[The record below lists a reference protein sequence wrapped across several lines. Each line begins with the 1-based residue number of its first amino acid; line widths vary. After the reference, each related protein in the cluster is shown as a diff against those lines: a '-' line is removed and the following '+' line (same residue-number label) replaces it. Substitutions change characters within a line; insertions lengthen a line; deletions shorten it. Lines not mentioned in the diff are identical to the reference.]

1 MLKRSVLALLCAS
14 LLAAPAIAPLA
25 ATVAPPAT
33 EVFFSNQQFSAAKLS
48 PSGRYLAV
56 RSGSP
61 GKRQGLFVIN
71 LAESV
76 STPVAHYSN
85 IDIDYFEWV
94 NDNRLVYDTRDSAVA
109 PGDVKYAP
117 GVYAVNRDGSGT
129 LQLVDRGYDEA
140 SSTGTHIKQRMLPW
154 NTFLLKQEGAQRDD
168 YVYASQPRYTAGGE
182 LQSWSLLR
190 INTVTGRSQ
199 GIATPPFT
207 HAILLDAGGEPRV
220 ATAQE
225 GDRKS
230 IHYRDPAGGEWRKLA
245 EFPAY
250 GESPGFFEPVS
261 VANDGTLYV
270 ATGAQVGHRV
280 VRSFDVKTGKLG
292 DKPVIDLTD
301 YDFEGSFVNGNG
313 KLLGVHM
320 LTDARSTHWW
330 DKDMAALQDTIDKL
344 LPGTV
349 NEISVANRPETPWV
363 VVKSWSDRQPV
374 VFVLYNRDTRK
385 ISKLG
390 DARPA
395 VNPLAMGERSMIRY
409 QARDGLAIPAWLTL
423 PPGGKKTGLPLVVLV
438 HGGPFLRG
446 GEWEWDAEA
455 QFLATR
461 GYAVLQP
468 EFRGSTGFGARH
480 TMAGWKQWGLAM
492 QDDLADGARALVAQ
506 GIADGNRICIAGASY
521 GGYAALMGV
530 IKDGDLFKCA
540 IDWAGVTDINLLYTG
555 TWRIDDDLSDNWKQY
570 GMPLLVG
577 DQVKDAE
584 QLKAT
589 SPLEQAAKIK
599 RPVLLAYG
607 THDRRV
613 PIVHGERFYKAVKAH
628 NPNVEWV
635 TYDGEGHGWT
645 LPENRIDFWGRVEKF
660 LDRHI
665 GAGAKKE

>member
-1 MLKRSVLALLCAS
+1 MLKRSLLAMACAALLAT
-14 LLAAPAIAPLA
+14 PVTAPLA
-25 ATVAPPAT
+25 ATIAPPAT
-33 EVFFSNQQFSAAKLS
+33 EAFFSNPQFSAAKLS

-71 LAESV
+71 LAESI

-94 NDNRLVYDTRDSAVA
+94 NDNRLVYDTRDDSLA
-109 PGDVKYAP
+109 PGDLKFAP
-117 GVYAVNRDGSGT
+117 GMYAVNRDGSGT
-129 LQLVDRGYDEA
+129 LQLADRGYDAE
-140 SSTGTHIKQRMLPW
+140 SSTGTHIKRQLLPS
-154 NTFLLKQEGAQRDD
+154 NTYLLEQDGAQKDD
-168 YVYASQPRYTAGGE
+168 YIYAKQSRRTSGGE
-182 LQSWSLLR
+182 FQSWSLLR
-190 INTVTGRSQ
+190 VNTVTGRSQ
-199 GIATPPFT
+199 GVAVPAYTDS
-207 HAILLDAGGEPRV
+207 ILLDASGEPRV
-220 ATAQE
+220 ATAQ
-225 GDRKS
+225 DRDLKS
-230 IHYRDPAGGEWRKLA
+230 VHYRDPASGEWRKLA

-250 GESPGFFEPVS
+250 GKSPGSFEPIG
-261 VANDGTLYV
+261 VAGDGTLYV

-301 YDFEGSFVNGNG
+301 YDFTGRFVSGNG

-374 VFVLYNRDTRK
+374 VFVLYNRDTQK

-390 DARPA
+390 EAHPA
-395 VNPLAMGERSMIRY
+395 INPLAMGERSMIRY
-409 QARDGLAIPAWLTL
+409 KARDGMSIPAWLTL
-423 PPGGKKTGLPLVVLV
+423 PPGGKKTNLPLVVLV
-438 HGGPFLRG
+438 HGGPFVRG
-446 GEWEWDAEA
+446 GEWNWDDEA

-468 EFRGSTGFGARH
+468 EFRGSAGFGARH

-492 QDDLADGARALVAQ
+492 QDDLADGARALAAQ
-506 GIADGNRICIAGASY
+506 GIADGGRVCIAGASY

-555 TWRIDDDLSDNWKQY
+555 TWRIIGDLSEDWKQY
-570 GMPLLVG
+570 GMPQLVG
-577 DQVKDAE
+577 DQVKDAD
-584 QLKAT
+584 QLQAT
-589 SPLEQAAKIK
+589 SPLVQAARVK

-628 NPNVEWV
+628 NPDVEWV
-635 TYDGEGHGWT
+635 TYDGEGHGWS
-645 LPENRIDFWGRVEKF
+645 LPENRVDFWNRVEKF
-660 LDRHI
+660 LDKHI
-665 GAGAKKE
+665 GTASK